1 MTKII
6 SYSLW
11 GDNTRYTLG
20 AIRNAELAKEIYPD
34 WNVYVYISDYVAE
47 DIQNKLLDLDCT
59 LIKFAEKGDWTSTLW
74 RFYAASKNLTMISRD
89 TDSRLSYREKAAVDE
104 WLASDKDFHIMRD
117 HPYHRVPILAGMWG
131 ARNGILS
138 HIKEIMQLYKT
149 NNTETD
155 HKQFDQD
162 FLAKV
167 IYPIVKDRAFVH
179 DPFFEKKSFPF
190 PRNEKHFIGQ
200 AYRGDDRI
208 FDDEPYFEILN
219 KEDYENSR
227 KRSV

>member
-11 GDNTRYTLG
+11 GNDTRYTLG

-34 WNVYVYISDYVAE
+34 WDVHVYISDHVE
-47 DIQNKLLDLDCT
+47 EEIKNKLTDLDCT
-59 LIKFAEKGDWTSTLW
+59 LIKSTEKEDWTSTLW

-117 HPYHRVPILAGMWG
+117 HHYHGVPILAGMWG

-138 HIKEIMQLYKT
+138 HIEELIHLYKN
-149 NNTETD
+149 NNTKTD
-155 HKQFDQD
+155 HKQFDQE
-162 FLAKV
+162 FLAKI
-167 IYPIVKDRAFVH
+167 IYPIVKDYAFIH
-179 DPFFEKKSFPF
+179 DPFFEGKPFPF
-190 PRNEKHFIGQ
+190 PRNDKHFVGQ

-208 FDDEPYFEILN
+208 LDSDSYFEILN
-219 KEDYENSR
+219 REDYESLR
-227 KRSV
+227 